1 MPRYKYKAKDMEGN
15 VYKGVM
21 EAADER
27 VLLKVLRD
35 KGLYCFECRGLDS
48 GMALRPAK
56 IKHKLLPPLCRQLS
70 AMLAAGVPLSRA
82 LAVSYESAQD
92 GPLRDNL
99 MRLRESIH
107 KGCTLFEAMEG
118 MPGVFPNLLVYMIQ
132 TGESSGKL
140 DVMLGTMA
148 EYYDREEE
156 MNGKVRAAMTY
167 PVILL
172 WALAC

>member
-1 MPRYKYKAKDMEGN
+1 MPRYRYKAKDMEGN

-21 EAADER
+21 ETADER
-27 VLLKVLRD
+27 ILLRDLRD
-35 KGLYCFECRGLDS
+35 KNLYCYECRSLDS

-70 AMLAAGVPLSRA
+70 AMLAAGVPLSHA

-107 KGCTLFEAMEG
+107 KGSTLFEAMEE

-148 EYYDREEE
+148 EYYAVSYTHLE
-156 MNGKVRAAMTY
+156 KKS
-167 PVILL
+167 
-172 WALAC
+172 